1 MLLDVDESSDILA
14 IFRSAW
20 PGDKQ
25 KLRGFRAAA
34 NGTGSVTVT
43 TSAGCDW
50 TAASNNSFIT
60 ITSGAS
66 GSGSGTVSYSVAANT
81 LSTSRSGSLTIAGLT
96 HSVSQAGTGGG
107 CTNAIVNPGFETG
120 TTPWTI
126 SGQVTRST
134 GTFPH
139 SGTAYMILNGVNSSS
154 GTLFQTV
161 TVPSGCSNLS
171 FWLNITTNE
180 AAGAAVFDRLFI
192 EVRSTTG
199 TLLATLATF
208 SNQNSGTAGVYVLR
222 GPFNL
227 SSFAGQTVRIQF
239 RGTNDITLPTIF
251 RVDDVSLQ

>member
-1 MLLDVDESSDILA
+1 
-14 IFRSAW
+14 
-20 PGDKQ
+20 
-25 KLRGFRAAA
+25 
-34 NGTGSVTVT
+34 
-43 TSAGCDW
+43 
-50 TAASNNSFIT
+50 
-60 ITSGAS
+60 
-66 GSGSGTVSYSVAANT
+66 VSYSVAANT
-81 LSTSRSGSLTIAGLT
+81 SSLSRSGSLTIAGLT

-134 GTFPH
+134 GSFPH

-161 TVPSGCSNLS
+161 TVPTNGCTNLQ

-180 AAGAAVFDRLFI
+180 AAGASVFDRLFI
-192 EVRSTTG
+192 EVRSTGG

>member
-1 MLLDVDESSDILA
+1 
-14 IFRSAW
+14 
-20 PGDKQ
+20 
-25 KLRGFRAAA
+25 
-34 NGTGSVTVT
+34 
-43 TSAGCDW
+43 
-50 TAASNNSFIT
+50 
-60 ITSGAS
+60 
-66 GSGSGTVSYSVAANT
+66 VSYSVAANT
-81 LSTSRSGSLTIAGLT
+81 SSLSRNGSMTIAGLT
-96 HSVSQAGTGGG
+96 FGVSQAGNGGA
-107 CTNAIVNPGFETG
+107 CTNTIVNPGFETG

-134 GTFPH
+134 GSFPH
-139 SGTAYMILNGVNSSS
+139 SGTAYIILNGVNNTTA
-154 GTLFQTV
+154 TLFQTV
-161 TVPSGCSNLS
+161 TVPSNGCSNLS

-199 TLLATLATF
+199 TLLATVATF

-239 RGTNDITLPTIF
+239 RGTNDSTLPTIF

>member
-1 MLLDVDESSDILA
+1 M
-14 IFRSAW
+14 
-20 PGDKQ
+20 
-25 KLRGFRAAA
+25 
-34 NGTGSVTVT
+34 
-43 TSAGCDW
+43 
-50 TAASNNSFIT
+50 SNNSFIT

-66 GSGSGTVSYSVAANT
+66 GSGSGTVNYAVAANT
-81 LSTSRSGSLTIAGLT
+81 SSLSRNGSLTIAGLT
-96 HSVSQAGTGGG
+96 HSVSQAGTGGA

-126 SGQVTRST
+126 SQGQVTRST

-161 TVPSGCSNLS
+161 TIPSNGCTNLS

-192 EVRSTTG
+192 EVRSTSG
-199 TLLATLATF
+199 TLLATLTTF